1 MYYCIGPSVPESV
14 TSINASMG
22 PTLTSAII
30 SFTVPNLSYTLE
42 SYIVQYGKNP
52 LSLDQRSD
60 RMDGVFNI
68 SLTNEEFNISVFD
81 LEVGSDYYYRVL
93 SSNSEGITYSDQ
105 LKFTAGKREREEK
118 EKRRKEKREEEM
130 REGWGKRRGGRGER
144 GRKITFN
151 VYFSVFATSALLG
164 FENVLFQLKLNGV
177 FDCEKWIVSES

>member
-1 MYYCIGPSVPESV
+1 MLLCHCIGPSVPESV

-30 SFTVPNLSYTLE
+30 SFTVPNLSYTHE

-60 RMDGVFNI
+60 RMDGVFNV

-93 SSNSEGITYSDQ
+93 SSNSEGITSSDQ

-118 EKRRKEKREEEM
+118 RKK
-130 REGWGKRRGGRGER
+130 K
-144 GRKITFN
+144 
-151 VYFSVFATSALLG
+151 
-164 FENVLFQLKLNGV
+164 
-177 FDCEKWIVSES
+177 